1 MTWYVSFILTN
12 TQLRI
17 VCVRGSRQRA
27 CKLRI
32 TGIKDELKHID
43 KELKNISPELKK
55 VYLFT
60 CSKFSVHWPWYHK
73 ARNASTKLQGRIATL
88 SGIVNEAEDEVF
100 AQFCR
105 KIGVETIR
113 EYEEQQLKVAQE
125 ESQARLRFDTQI
137 ARLTNQYVY
146 K

>member
-1 MTWYVSFILTN
+1 VYDL
-12 TQLRI
+12 
-17 VCVRGSRQRA
+17 RQRA

-43 KELKNISPELKK
+43 QELKSISPELKK
-55 VYLFT
+55 VGLLLSLNFLYVELD
-60 CSKFSVHWPWYHK
+60 VVK
-73 ARNASTKLQGRIATL
+73 ARNALTKLQERIATL
-88 SGIVNEAEDEVF
+88 SATVYEAEDEVF
-100 AQFCR
+100 ALFCR

-137 ARLTNQYVY
+137 ARLSNQYV
-146 K
+146 